1 MQLVKLNH
9 HAEWLEKNE
18 RILIPQLK
26 AAIESALQSMGHD
39 VNCID
44 WFCSK
49 AELNIA
55 QKYRK
60 TA

>member
-1 MQLVKLNH
+1 MQLLKLNH

-18 RILIPQLK
+18 RIFIPQLK
-26 AAIESALQSMGHD
+26 SAIESALPSMGND

-49 AELNIA
+49 AEQNIA

-60 TA
+60 AA